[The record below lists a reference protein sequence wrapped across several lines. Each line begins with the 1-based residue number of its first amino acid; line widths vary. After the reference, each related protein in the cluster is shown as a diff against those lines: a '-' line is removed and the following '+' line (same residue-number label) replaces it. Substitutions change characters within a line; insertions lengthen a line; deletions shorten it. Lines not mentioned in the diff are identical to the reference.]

1 MLVKWGYDSLVRP
14 HLTVSAATI
23 GSTQRDSADEF
34 EPGGL
39 TLDGW
44 LVGWVGEGGW
54 LGAWSPTL
62 SFEVNVHLPPV
73 KRRALVQHVVHHVS
87 GVQPRPH
94 FRVLQRRLQA

>member
-39 TLDGW
+39 TLEHTFTFTGT
-44 LVGWVGEGGW
+44 LVE
-54 LGAWSPTL
+54 LL
-62 SFEVNVHLPPV
+62 
-73 KRRALVQHVVHHVS
+73 
-87 GVQPRPH
+87 H
-94 FRVLQRRLQA
+94 FLQRAAME